1 MNIIF
6 IDDTINQKIKISE
19 LGPLDD
25 YSCKIVRTGG
35 LRGYGEALRI
45 GSLEVDSKFVAL
57 FNSDDLV
64 DARKFEIQLKAIE
77 DANVCITGMQR
88 MNIAGHKMNS
98 LTFDPKTNAYTHL
111 LLLLGSYGA
120 NATWLMQN
128 EWWQKNAFFDSN
140 ECLDWRIALR
150 HFAATDICYIKQDL
164 YKYRKHA
171 NQVTS
176 RKNISQERMLPV
188 YNEWRRLCLS
198 LDIEENSYDMFS
210 AIATPWNVQGSL
222 ELNDLLKLTNQ
233 IIEKFTIYAEENLP
247 DAKKIIDRRFLFQ
260 VRNQKFSSQHAKFLY
275 QGRSEIPSLCK
286 DVVKNFL
293 A

>member
-19 LGPLDD
+19 LGHLNDN
-25 YSCKIVRTGG
+25 SCKIIRTGG

-45 GSLEVDSKFVAL
+45 GSLEVESKFVAL

-64 DARKFEIQLKAIE
+64 DAQKFEIQLKEIR
-77 DANVCITGMQR
+77 DASICITGMQR
-88 MNIAGHKMNS
+88 IKTNGHRLNS
-98 LTFDPKTNAYTHL
+98 LTFDPKSNTYTHL

-150 HFAATDICYIKQDL
+150 YFAVTDICYIKQDL

-176 RKNISQERMLPV
+176 RKNISQERMFPV
-188 YNEWRRLCLS
+188 YNEWQRLCLS
-198 LDIEENSYDMFS
+198 MGIDENSFELFS
-210 AIATPWNVQGSL
+210 AIATPWNAQARLDV
-222 ELNDLLKLTNQ
+222 NDLKKLTNQ
-233 IIEKFTIYAEENLP
+233 IIEKFNIYAGENLP
-247 DAKKIIDRRFLFQ
+247 DAIKIINRRFLFQ
-260 VRNQKFSSQHAKFLY
+260 VKNQKFFSQNAKFLY